1 MRIEQLEYLAA
12 VSQHGSL
19 RRAGEQLHLS
29 QPALREALSKLEREL
44 RVTLLDRRRS
54 GTRVGSEGQ
63 QLLPHALEV
72 LHAVERLRDA
82 ASRQRG
88 DDRPVRV
95 GTVHA
100 ATAALLGPA
109 VRTFRE
115 QRPSTSVDVVTLHRG
130 RIDEALAEG
139 SLDLSLVNVLDA
151 EPLPAGL
158 DGIDLLQGH
167 PVVVM
172 PADHPLAERADAVTI
187 DELRAEP
194 LVMMRGGYVM
204 HRYLRRA
211 LGTAAPQA
219 THTTDGAEMAKALVA
234 EGLGV
239 TVMPDYAVVG
249 GPLHR
254 TGQVTMR
261 RVAGDTTR
269 VTLQLRLRSAVRQPL
284 PVQELIAAIR
294 AQAARHS
301 AS

>member
-1 MRIEQLEYLAA
+1 MRIEQLAYLAA
-12 VSQHGSL
+12 VSEHGSL

-44 RVTLLDRRRS
+44 RLTLLDRHRS
-54 GTRVGSEGQ
+54 GTQISGDGR

-72 LHAVERLRDA
+72 LDAVGRLRDA

-88 DDRPVRV
+88 DSRAVRV

-100 ATAALLGPA
+100 ATATLLGPA
-109 VRTFRE
+109 VRAFRE
-115 QRPSTSVDVVTLHRG
+115 QHPSTSVDVVTLHRA
-130 RIDEALAEG
+130 RIDEALVEG
-139 SLDLSLVNVLDA
+139 SLDLSLVNVLDGDA
-151 EPLPAGL
+151 LPAGI
-158 DGIDLLQGH
+158 DGVDLLQGH
-167 PVVVM
+167 PVVVL
-172 PADHPLAERADAVTI
+172 PAGHPLASREDAVTTE
-187 DELRAEP
+187 ELRAEP

-211 LGTAAPQA
+211 FGAEVPQA

-261 RVAGDTTR
+261 RVAGDPVR
-269 VTLQLRLRSAVRQPL
+269 VTLQLRQRRAVRQPP
-284 PVQELIAAIR
+284 PVRELVAALR
-294 AQAARHS
+294 AQAARHGTS
-301 AS
+301 